1 MLAKHIVY
9 ETLNQM
15 PIYYRQMNLMA
26 KGEST
31 VGCSGIQAMII
42 SVILRYLY
50 QYLPAKYEI
59 VTNEV
64 GLHIDKNNNLAA
76 DIAIYEKSYL
86 DTQALNEQYLTIPPS
101 IIIEVDTKADVQ
113 DFQMAWDYYTLKT
126 KKLLAF
132 GVNKVI
138 WLSSGSRTIL
148 VAQADK
154 NWIIHDWNQTV
165 ILVDNIELNIE
176 ALMQARGL

>member
-1 MLAKHIVY
+1 MLAKSIVY
-9 ETLNQM
+9 ETLNQI
-15 PIYYRQMNLMA
+15 PIYYRRMNLMV

-50 QYLPAKYEI
+50 QHLPAQYEI

-76 DIAIYEKSYL
+76 DIAIYEKSHL
-86 DTQALNEQYLTIPPS
+86 NTQTLNEQYLTIPPC

-113 DFQMAWDYYTLKT
+113 DFQMALDYYTLKT
-126 KKLLAF
+126 KKLLTF

-148 VAQADK
+148 VAKADE
-154 NWIIHDWNQTV
+154 NWIIHDWNQPV
-165 ILVDNIELNIE
+165 ILVDNIELSME
-176 ALMQARGL
+176 VLMQAWGL

>member
-1 MLAKHIVY
+1 MLAKSIVY
-9 ETLNQM
+9 ETLNQT

-42 SVILRYLY
+42 TVILRYLY
-50 QYLPAKYEI
+50 QHLPAKYEI

-76 DIAIYEKSYL
+76 DIAIYEKSR
-86 DTQALNEQYLTIPPS
+86 LNSQELTEQYLTIPPC
-101 IIIEVDTKADVQ
+101 IVIEVDTKADIQ
-113 DFQMAWDYYTLKT
+113 DFQMALDYYTLKT
-126 KKLLAF
+126 KRLLTF

-138 WLSSGSRTIL
+138 WLSSSSRTIL
-148 VAQADK
+148 VAEPDK
-154 NWIIHDWNQTV
+154 NWIIHDWNQAV
-165 ILVDNIELNIE
+165 ILVDDIELSLE